1 MWLSARLHYAKRF
14 FFIVVALC
22 FHKPQIRK
30 VVYSAEIGLSF
41 DFPSLIGRSLTCRL
55 VSYCLLG
62 QVLHVWW
69 FRSWMERYIC
79 FAISAAEV
87 TDILFFGMKKPGDIL
102 FFGTKKPDGIL
113 FFGEKKL
120 IFRTYETMAILF
132 YGRKKPFIV
141 YFSTICH
148 HWIESYNLHCVAFV
162 FLPCIWW
169 PITEYCQF
177 HSSVCLKIATAGSGG
192 YTQIYA
198 FSDQGQ

>member
-1 MWLSARLHYAKRF
+1 
-14 FFIVVALC
+14 
-22 FHKPQIRK
+22 
-30 VVYSAEIGLSF
+30 
-41 DFPSLIGRSLTCRL
+41 
-55 VSYCLLG
+55 
-62 QVLHVWW
+62 
-69 FRSWMERYIC
+69 MERYIC

-102 FFGTKKPDGIL
+102 FFGTKKPDGILFFGTKKPDGILFFGMKKPDGILFLGMKKPDDILFFGMKKPDGIL